1 VACFV
6 VGALLLAG
14 IVALIVAVLRLTVLS
29 EDLVTQQAELVAKR
43 EALEAELSR
52 AAAAGRIEAI
62 AVNRYGLAEP
72 AEASYIR
79 LARVKE

>member
-1 VACFV
+1 VAWIV
-6 VGALLLAG
+6 VVAVLLAG
-14 IVALIVAVLRLTVLS
+14 IVALNVAVLRLNVLS
-29 EDLVTQQAELVAKR
+29 EDLETQQAELVAKR